1 MMFKFSIII
10 ACYNSEAKL
19 SKTIESI
26 LNQDIKEIQLIIVDG
41 GSTDNSKEI
50 FNIYK
55 NNIHVL
61 ISEKDYGIAD
71 AWNKG
76 LTYVKGEFVNFLNAG
91 DFYDTN
97 MLNRV
102 YVNCLKY
109 KNNFIGYGDTTLF
122 DEHSEDLKVGKYYKK
137 RIFLVN
143 GFSFM
148 HPTVFFPSNLI
159 SKVGNFNVNK
169 RIAMDTDWLL
179 RCIKSQADFYNIKSH
194 VYMERGGIS
203 SKYLYCGMGEYLDS
217 LISQK
222 FPIYYIPLFLF
233 ARLIG
238 SLKLLYNINSIKNVR
253 HF

>member
-10 ACYNSEAKL
+10 ACYNAEAKL
-19 SKTIESI
+19 SKTIESVI
-26 LNQDIKEIQLIIVDG
+26 NQNIKEVQLIIIDG
-41 GSTDNSKEI
+41 GSTDYSNEI
-50 FNIYK
+50 FKKYK
-55 NNIHVL
+55 NNIDTL
-61 ISEKDYGIAD
+61 ISEKDSGIAD

-76 LTYVKGEFVNFLNAG
+76 LKYVKGEFVNFLNAG

-102 YVNCLKY
+102 YENCLKY
-109 KNNFIGYGDTTLF
+109 NDNFIGYGDTTLF
-122 DEHSEDLKVGKYYKK
+122 DDHSKDFKLGNYDKK
-137 RIFLVN
+137 QIFLVN

-159 SKVGNFNVNK
+159 TKVGNFNVNK

-179 RCIKSQADFYNIKSH
+179 RCIKSQVVFHNINSH

-203 SKYLYCGMGEYLDS
+203 SKYVYCGMGEYLDS

-222 FPIYYIPLFLF
+222 FPIYYIPLFFF
-233 ARLIG
+233 ARLVG
-238 SLKLLYNINSIKNVR
+238 SLKLLFNINTIKEC
-253 HF
+253 